1 MAVNEV
7 PVAASFNTIVPAVA
21 PAPVPKVKVWAPKFG
36 LIFVPSMAA
45 ESFTSAFTIT
55 PGAMAVALP
64 TEVTSPV
71 RLALVTTVV
80 ALPTL
85 VTIPV
90 KLALVA
96 EVIPVRPVPLP
107 ANPVA
112 VKIPVEGTK
121 LIFVE
126 DTF

>member
-1 MAVNEV
+1 MVAPSATLRSVLTWVAVKSSTF
-7 PVAASFNTIVPAVA
+7 PVLAVTRPFIVAVA
-21 PAPVPKVKVWAPKFG
+21 TVFK
-36 LIFVPSMAA
+36 
-45 ESFTSAFTIT
+45 SAFVIT
-55 PGAMAVALP
+55 LVAMVVAFP
-64 TEVTSPV
+64 DEIISPV
-71 RLALVTTVV
+71 KLALVTTVV